1 VSGFNPAYLR
11 AKQAVDSRSRNQR
24 VWNRFLQELEGG
36 FRPKTVLDL
45 GAGSGAFLALI
56 LSETGLRD
64 FDYIPLDADGGL
76 LKALMEGQQDSILK
90 ERNIRIQPQEAR
102 LETFLQ
108 QNTDRFDL
116 ILTNAFLDLVHLKSV
131 ADPLFGLLNP
141 GGLFYSTLLFD
152 GVTTFLPELDPPVDQ
167 QVEALYHASMVTSGQ
182 SGYKAGRTL
191 LALLMN
197 SPLTILEAGSSD
209 WAIVP
214 RNGQYESSE
223 EALLRSILDFHKEV
237 LLRELSAISGGS
249 LAPEKTLS
257 EAVIQDWLR
266 KRNSQFDEG
275 RLALL
280 THQWDMLAIK

>member
-24 VWNRFLQELEGG
+24 VWNRFLRELEAG

-45 GAGSGAFLALI
+45 GAGSGAFFALI

-64 FDYIPLDADGGL
+64 FDYIPLDADGKLLTDLVASQNEGL
-76 LKALMEGQQDSILK
+76 LT
-90 ERNIRIQPQEAR
+90 ERNIRIKPQEAR
-102 LETFLQ
+102 FETFLQ
-108 QNTDRFDL
+108 QNRDRYDL
-116 ILTNAFLDLVHLKSV
+116 ILTNAFLDLVHIQSV

-152 GVTTFLPELDPPVDQ
+152 GVTTFLPELDSPVDQ

-209 WAIVP
+209 WAIIP

-223 EALLRSILDFHKEV
+223 AALLRSILDFHEEV
-237 LLRELSAISGGS
+237 LQRELSANHDGS
-249 LAPEKTLS
+249 LSSATAMS
-257 EAVIQDWLR
+257 ETAIQDWLR

-280 THQWDMLAIK
+280 THQWDVLAKK